1 MHQKE
6 ENLTKNHIT
15 PMVSEIYTIES
26 TKKTQVSSWIA
37 FCRETKKKVRETSRL
52 RNLNIINRNP
62 QRNCTFMNSIS
73 VFPFHSQ
80 LRFVSNNLI
89 NLDILIIK
97 SIYEISL
104 VSSKTFPYK
113 FLTDKAWCF
122 KLVWQVL
129 LAGSTYKV
137 YKKEEN
143 SDIICIWSD
152 ICLLLFLKL
161 ILWAGGIGGG
171 KKSSLINL

>member
-1 MHQKE
+1 MKTSFFM
-6 ENLTKNHIT
+6 NCKN
-15 PMVSEIYTIES
+15 
-26 TKKTQVSSWIA
+26 KGK
-37 FCRETKKKVRETSRL
+37 ETSSL
-52 RNLNIINRNP
+52 RNLKIISRNP
-62 QRNCTFMNSIS
+62 QRNCTSMNSFS
-73 VFPFHSQ
+73 VFPVNSQ
-80 LRFVSNNLI
+80 LIFVRINLI

-97 SIYEISL
+97 HKYEISL